1 MKAFWKLSCI
11 SEKSE
16 NGGKCV
22 YAFFVYNV
30 VPLKMDFLGVKT

>member
-1 MKAFWKLSCI
+1 MKAFWKLPGV

-22 YAFFVYNV
+22 PAFFNYVMS
-30 VPLKMDFLGVKT
+30 LKGIFLKACL